1 MSKVYILYKEE
12 LTNEYDKADV
22 VAVFSSYAAM
32 LLWLKEQWSFE
43 SDVEDQ
49 DELGAYFSD
58 QHSMHGVQYMLFY
71 QVHNLIGE
79 TSHRTGKMVV
89 KSTQIFQ
96 GLKETKNE
104 F

>member
-49 DELGAYFSD
+49 DELGAYFSKYYTED
-58 QHSMHGVQYMLFY
+58 EVDYFLSYSVRD
-71 QVHNLIGE
+71 LIGE
-79 TSHRTGKMVV
+79 TSHKTGKLTI
-89 KSTQIFQ
+89 K
-96 GLKETKNE
+96 
-104 F
+104 

>member
-12 LTNEYDKADV
+12 LSCEYDKADV

-49 DELGAYFSD
+49 DELGAYFSKCYTED
-58 QHSMHGVQYMLFY
+58 DVDYFLSYSVKD
-71 QVHNLIGE
+71 LIGE
-79 TSHRTGKMVV
+79 TSHKTDKLTI
-89 KSTQIFQ
+89 K
-96 GLKETKNE
+96 
-104 F
+104 

>member
-1 MSKVYILYKEE
+1 MSKVYVLYKEE

-49 DELGAYFSD
+49 DDLGGYFEDTFSSD
-58 QHSMHGVQYMLFY
+58 GNDYFMCYRVYD
-71 QVHNLIGE
+71 LIGE
-79 TSHRTGKMVV
+79 TSHKTDKLV
-89 KSTQIFQ
+89 
-96 GLKETKNE
+96 L
-104 F
+104 

>member
-1 MSKVYILYKEE
+1 MSKVYILYKEDIFS
-12 LTNEYDKADV
+12 NEENVNV

-32 LLWLKEQWSFE
+32 LLWLKEIWGFE

-71 QVHNLIGE
+71 QVHDLIGE
-79 TSHRTGKMVV
+79 TSHKTDKLTINSV
-89 KSTQIFQ
+89 K
-96 GLKETKNE
+96 
-104 F
+104 

>member
-12 LTNEYDKADV
+12 LNSEYDKADV

-49 DELGAYFSD
+49 DDLGAYFSD
-58 QHSMHGVQYMLFY
+58 QHIMHGVQYMLFY
-71 QVHNLIGE
+71 QVHDLIGE
-79 TSHRTGKMVV
+79 TSHKTGKLVI
-89 KSTQIFQ
+89 KWR
-96 GLKETKNE
+96 
-104 F
+104 